1 MHPYGFGDVL
11 QPLFAEILELAG
23 NFASH
28 LIQHSLRQDD
38 GPGICQGFQ
47 ASGDIDPIAVE
58 VTVHDHDIAQ
68 IQADPQHQPPVFGQA
83 LIGGF
88 RCLLQLHGA
97 LDGADR
103 APKLDEG
110 AIAHQLDEAAAM
122 LVDQR
127 LEDFLARCLECG
139 QCPRLIGAQEAAVA
153 DDIGNKNGCK
163 PALHLLSPG
172 LVEVLTS
179 RFGRPGA
186 TDAKIARPG
195 LVDGRSDLVAVGME
209 TIPTPV
215 GIRRQKL
222 PLATSIPRYL
232 TDLPQ

>member
-28 LIQHSLRQDD
+28 LIQHCLRQDD

-47 ASGDIDPIAVE
+47 ACGDIDPIAVE

-88 RCLLQLHGA
+88 RCLLQFHGA
-97 LDGADR
+97 LDGTDR

-110 AIAHQLDEAAAM
+110 TIAHQLDEAAAM

-139 QCPRLIGAQEAAVA
+139 QRPRLIGPQEAAVA

-172 LVEVLTS
+172 LVEFS
-179 RFGRPGA
+179 RANLEGRAPPMRRSRARLGGRPQRLG
-186 TDAKIARPG
+186 
-195 LVDGRSDLVAVGME
+195 GRRNGDY
-209 TIPTPV
+209 PHPV